1 MATGTGQAFA
11 RQVDAALKEHG
22 IDEQLQCPLE
32 IRVKG
37 VYTTAPV
44 GGCNTDRATIQADI
58 AAHGPGLDARG
69 TAPVKVSWRP
79 VNRCSATLFG
89 GYRILPESPPTLT
102 IDASF
107 ELSTGHTVTVTTG
120 GIYESYFISGGR
132 IGTGD
137 FLLQWPKIVNGT
149 NVSGPLA
156 SFRIMNGEWKPG
168 AVFRFEN
175 RQGTLGPG
183 GDMRL
188 FGSATLEVCRSSS
201 NGPFAGC
208 GT

>member
-1 MATGTGQAFA
+1 MATDAGQVYA
-11 RQVDAALKEHG
+11 RQVEAALKEHG
-22 IDEQLQCPLE
+22 IDEQLQCPLP

-58 AAHGPGLDARG
+58 LAAGAGLDVRG
-69 TAPVKVSWRP
+69 AAPVTVAWRP
-79 VNRCSATLFG
+79 VNRCAATLFG
-89 GYRILPESPPTLT
+89 GYRSLPASPPTLT

-107 ELSTGHTVTVTTG
+107 ALSTGHTVTVTTG
-120 GIYESYFISGGR
+120 GTYESYFTTGEQ

-137 FLLQWPKIVNGT
+137 FLLQWPRIVNGS
-149 NVSGPLA
+149 NVTGTLA
-156 SFRIMNGEWKPG
+156 SFRVLNGEWKPG

-175 RQGTLGPG
+175 REGTLGPG

-188 FGSATLEVCRSSS
+188 FGSATLEVCRSSAR
-201 NGPFAGC
+201 GTFAGC